1 MEECKIICE
10 RILEMLEAKETAQV
24 PAIEFL
30 PVLGGIRSSPK
41 KKALKTPWTRRRS
54 RCLATWST
62 STTSTLT
69 STLNLSYDSHSTLQ
83 LLGGLCRR
91 ILLDLGRQHSHV
103 SGIVDDFSAQGPRAW
118 GSTTRSAS
126 WGSSCASAQ
135 SIHRSFCARADEAE
149 RRAHQRARG
158 LSHAARAG
166 PARANRQTEGSN
178 PSSSIAR
185 RGHVPKNNNT
195 CSERFGRCHI
205 GRRPGRRSR

>member
-30 PVLGGIRSSPK
+30 PVLGGMRSSSK

-118 GSTTRSAS
+118 GSTT
-126 WGSSCASAQ
+126 
-135 SIHRSFCARADEAE
+135 
-149 RRAHQRARG
+149 
-158 LSHAARAG
+158 
-166 PARANRQTEGSN
+166 GSN

-195 CSERFGRCHI
+195 CSERFGRCHM
-205 GRRPGRRSR
+205 GRRRGRRSR